1 MTGIILAGAAYML
14 HPERLVT
21 VYCDSLTGRG
31 LAKRSIRAVRN
42 QLADFCR
49 FVRGKDAREITRS
62 DLLSYMD
69 DVAHRSFAPSSQETY
84 TNTMLRFFRW
94 ASSRDY
100 LLTNPAST
108 LKRRKQIITHERAI
122 PTVQQMDEILSHA
135 HCQLESALFELMYAS
150 GLRFAETV
158 NLKLEEVNLGAR
170 IIFIREGKGGKDR
183 YVPFSVRAR
192 DALSSYITTER
203 ELASLSVPADK
214 RSFVFLSYWGKI
226 GWNGAARR
234 FKAMC
239 KDADLD
245 EKGYT
250 LHSIR
255 HACATHL
262 LEAGAQVRYVQE
274 LLGHESLSTT
284 QRYTRPTRDRIKAV
298 YRQFHPRENAG
309 FEEINEE
316 YMGQVEMLKAD
327 LLQGKEQKRRRRER
341 KPHQNADKR

>member
-1 MTGIILAGAAYML
+1 ML
-14 HPERLVT
+14 HLERLVT

-49 FVRGKDAREITRS
+49 FVRGKDAREITKD

-69 DVAHRSFAPSSQETY
+69 DVAHRGFAPSSQETY

-135 HCQLESALFELMYAS
+135 HSQLEAALFELMYSS

-158 NLKLEEVNLGAR
+158 GLKLEDVNLEAR

-183 YVPFSVRAR
+183 YVPFSIRAR

-203 ELASLSVPADK
+203 ELAVVSVPADK
-214 RSFVFLSYWGKI
+214 RSYVFLSSWGKI

-239 KDADLD
+239 REAGLEDKC
-245 EKGYT
+245 YT

-309 FEEINEE
+309 FEEISEE
-316 YMGQVEMLKAD
+316 YLEQVARLKAD
-327 LLQGKEQKRRRRER
+327 LLREKEKKRRQRER
-341 KPHQNADKR
+341 QNQQKDDKEGTI